1 MSDSEEDQKPTH
13 TKKLGNKEFA
23 QYLKSQP
30 TTTTLI
36 YNIQKFLSK
45 FEPFYYNAFLQ
56 KIKARPL

>member
-1 MSDSEEDQKPTH
+1 MSDSEEGHKPTH

-36 YNIQKFLSK
+36 YNI
-45 FEPFYYNAFLQ
+45 
-56 KIKARPL
+56 